1 MPLCASWLAEEGAMS
16 MPRTEIKVTGFGGQ
30 GVVLAGII
38 VARAACLHDAKNATQ
53 TQSYGPE
60 ARGGAA
66 RSEVVISDGPID
78 YPKVEQADILVAMS
92 QEALDRHL
100 GTLREGGVLLVDEDL
115 VRDIPEGRKAV
126 LYRVPA
132 TRVASEELGR
142 RIVANMVMLGAF
154 ARATEVIDLASIEKV
169 IRERF
174 SSSTVDINLAA
185 ITRTYQITNLEKSG

>member
-1 MPLCASWLAEEGAMS
+1 MS
-16 MPRTEIKVTGFGGQ
+16 MPRTEVKVTGLGGQ

-38 VARAACLHDAKNATQ
+38 IARAASLYDGKNATQ

-66 RSEVVISDGPID
+66 RSEVVISDEPID

-115 VRDIPEGRKAV
+115 VREIPEGKKAV

-142 RIVANMVMLGAF
+142 RIVANMVMLGAT
-154 ARATEVIDLASIEKV
+154 AGVTSIVSEEALKAAVGESVPRGTEDLNI
-169 IRERF
+169 
-174 SSSTVDINLAA
+174 AA
-185 ITRTYQITNLEKSG
+185 LEKGLALARKMAS

>member
-1 MPLCASWLAEEGAMS
+1 

-38 VARAACLHDAKNATQ
+38 IARAASLHDGKNATQ

-66 RSEVVISDGPID
+66 RSEVVISKEPIE

-100 GTLREGGVLLVDEDL
+100 GSLKKGGVLLIDEDL
-115 VRDIPEGRKAV
+115 VRKIPRDREVA

-132 TRVASEELGR
+132 TRMASEGLGR
-142 RIVANMVMLGAF
+142 RIVANMVMLGATV
-154 ARATEVIDLASIEKV
+154 AVTSIVSEEALKAAVRESVPAGTEELNIAALEEGLALVRKTAS
-169 IRERF
+169 
-174 SSSTVDINLAA
+174 
-185 ITRTYQITNLEKSG
+185 

>member
-1 MPLCASWLAEEGAMS
+1 

-30 GVVLAGII
+30 GVVLTGII

-66 RSEVVISDGPID
+66 RSEVVISDEPID

-115 VRDIPEGRKAV
+115 VRDIPEGKEIV

-142 RIVANMVMLGAF
+142 RIVANMVMLGAT
-154 ARATEVIDLASIEKV
+154 AGATSIVSEESLKAAV
-169 IRERF
+169 RESVPRG
-174 SSSTVDINLAA
+174 TEELNIAA
-185 ITRTYQITNLEKSG
+185 LEKGLALVRKMAS